1 MHSRQTRGIAKGHS
15 PLPAF
20 FWVLFLAE
28 QEKDKHLGY
37 PDGPNN
43 VGRLGKGG
51 TAEGVSIG
59 RQADA
64 NDM

>member
-51 TAEGVSIG
+51 TAE
-59 RQADA
+59 
-64 NDM
+64 